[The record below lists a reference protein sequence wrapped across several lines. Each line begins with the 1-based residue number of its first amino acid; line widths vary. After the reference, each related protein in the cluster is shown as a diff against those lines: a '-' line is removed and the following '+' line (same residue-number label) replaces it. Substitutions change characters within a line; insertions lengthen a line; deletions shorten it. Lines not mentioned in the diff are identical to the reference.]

1 MPRWQKELNEWIKA
15 LLLAI
20 VLAVVLRV
28 LIVDNYI
35 VDGDSMLPTLH
46 DQDRVL
52 VYKLGQKL
60 GMMPKRGDIIV
71 FQYAREPWRD
81 FVKRVVGLE
90 GDQIE
95 IKEGKLYVNGKAQLE
110 PYLTAPMLGSYGPEI
125 VPAGRVFVM
134 GDNRNF
140 SMDSRDPQVG
150 MVTLDSIKG
159 EAIVVYWPLKT
170 LRLIKR

>member
-1 MPRWQKELNEWIKA
+1 MPNWQKELKEWIKA
-15 LLLAI
+15 LLLAV

-46 DQDRVL
+46 DQERVL

-60 GMMPKRGDIIV
+60 GIRPQRGDIVV

-90 GDQIE
+90 GDQVE
-95 IKEGKLYVNGKAQLE
+95 IKEGKLFVNGKVQNE
-110 PYLTAPMLGSYGPEI
+110 PYLSAPMLGSYGPET
-125 VPAGRVFVM
+125 VPAGTVFVL
-134 GDNRNF
+134 GDNRNI
-140 SMDSRDPQVG
+140 SMDSRDVG
-150 MVTLDSIKG
+150 MVRLDSIKG
-159 EAIVVYWPLKT
+159 RAAVIYWPLKS
-170 LRLIKR
+170 LRLLQR